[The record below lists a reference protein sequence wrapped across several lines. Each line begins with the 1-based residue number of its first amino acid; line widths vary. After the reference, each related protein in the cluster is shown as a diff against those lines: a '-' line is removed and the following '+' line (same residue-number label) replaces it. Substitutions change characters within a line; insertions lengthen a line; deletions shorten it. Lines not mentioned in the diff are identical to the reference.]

1 LGSAHGCEDLTAAP
15 MRHVLVVDD
24 HRLMGEAVAA
34 LVREV
39 EPALRVS
46 VTGSLQ
52 QALALAERDAPDAAI
67 VDLQL
72 PDGRGE
78 TLMQALRRRRP
89 ALPMLVFS
97 ACEPD
102 EAGLARLFALGARR
116 FCAKSAGHDALL
128 AALRQLLAPVS
139 LAAPQLELLR
149 LLCQD
154 LSSQDIGRRLGLAP
168 AATRDSIDG
177 LFRLLQVRSR
187 SQIVA
192 VARAQGLI
200 E

>member
-1 LGSAHGCEDLTAAP
+1 

-52 QALALAERDAPDAAI
+52 QALALAEQDAPDAAV

-78 TLMQALRRRRP
+78 TLLQALHRRRP

-97 ACEPD
+97 ASEPD
-102 EAGLARLFALGARR
+102 AAGLARLLAMGAWR

-128 AALRQLLAPVS
+128 AALRQLLAPVKLS
-139 LAAPQLELLR
+139 APQRQLLQ

-154 LSSQDIGRRLGLAP
+154 LSSQDIGQRLGLAP
-168 AATRDSIDG
+168 AATRERIDE

-187 SQIVA
+187 GQVVA
-192 VARAQGLI
+192 LARAQGLF